1 MIPKVDRAGIIPFYI
16 NDEQEIVMMFMVPS
30 DPEYGGSDFQI
41 AKGKVDP
48 GEQHEE
54 AAIREGEE
62 ELGLIKSNM
71 ISDVHFLGKFLGRM
85 HIYTVQ
91 VESPT
96 NFNRPHYETAQVG
109 WLTNDQFQTIGRELH
124 RPLVDR
130 AVSYIETRMIKR

>member
-1 MIPKVDRAGIIPFYI
+1 MTGKVDRAGIIPFYL
-16 NDEQEIVMMFMVPS
+16 NDEGEIVMMFMIPS
-30 DPEYGGSDFQI
+30 DPEFGGADFQI

-54 AAIREGEE
+54 AAVREGEE

-91 VESPT
+91 VQSPT
-96 NFNRPHYETAQVG
+96 NFNRPHYETGQVG
-109 WLTNDQFQTIGRELH
+109 WLTNEQFQQIGRDLH
-124 RPLVDR
+124 KPIVDR
-130 AVSYIETRMIKR
+130 AENYIQTRMLNK